1 MACPADTAA
10 EAEAETG
17 PSKDNGLLQHQ
28 HSSNSL
34 QVHRQNHTPSKLP
47 AFRFADVR
55 DSLAVLGVGLLQ
67 RNNNKQSSSEPEKGP
82 ASGTG
87 SGPGSG
93 SGATAGVPSP
103 TKVHVAS
110 LTAVDTAH
118 QQQGHPQN
126 ITRNPENSSPHQPAQ
141 PGPRETLAETQTFA
155 ASAHPTHP
163 THPAPAH
170 PTLLTPVT
178 EASESPSTTIV
189 HADGAADTTANAPES
204 AALDPEPPTLPSVR
218 NQTQNGDNTSTS
230 AHSPHSSTSLDGQS
244 PRSRASSYE
253 TASTSAPITPTVAKR
268 SVSAPSRIDDIAAA
282 ARTPGNNTTPAAS
295 QSQTDTESPCFYT
308 PATRPRA
315 RRANSSPGHSASAPS
330 PVVSRVRRDAPSPGA
345 ATKQWAH
352 DQREC
357 GLPRAI
363 TGFLSD
369 DDKIP
374 RRKSTT
380 SRPPSSYKPPPL
392 AASIPPGH
400 IPPIRSFRSSGSR
413 KSSLPDMNN
422 STARYYDDGEDYRD
436 LNQRDRSLRALEG
449 ARTPPDA
456 DEEVTESENN
466 TADIFMRIAREDSS
480 SSVPRRST
488 EGGAQG
494 EQDGTVVS
502 FCVSFIS
509 SLTPSREREPAR
521 PSRAK
526 RLRSTLDSAHKCC
539 IHNEPARYPFG
550 ELDCDAWA
558 PREGNSCTLRVTVET
573 L

>member
-1 MACPADTAA
+1 MASPADTAA
-10 EAEAETG
+10 AAEAEAEAGTETG

-28 HSSNSL
+28 HSSHSL
-34 QVHRQNHTPSKLP
+34 QAHRQNHTPSKLP

-55 DSLAVLGVGLLQ
+55 DSLAVLGVLQ
-67 RNNNKQSSSEPEKGP
+67 RNNNKQSSPSVPEKGP

-87 SGPGSG
+87 PHPGSG
-93 SGATAGVPSP
+93 SGAG
-103 TKVHVAS
+103 VAS

-118 QQQGHPQN
+118 HEQGHPQN
-126 ITRNPENSSPHQPAQ
+126 ITRNPENSSPLAHQPNQ
-141 PGPRETLAETQTFA
+141 PGPRATLAETQTHTHTQTLA

-189 HADGAADTTANAPES
+189 HADGAADTNADAPES

-218 NQTQNGDNTSTS
+218 NQPQNGDNTSTS
-230 AHSPHSSTSLDGQS
+230 AHSLHSSTSLDGQS
-244 PRSRASSYE
+244 PRSRASTYE
-253 TASTSAPITPTVAKR
+253 TASTSAPITPTAAKR

-282 ARTPGNNTTPAAS
+282 ARTPGNNTTPDAS

-315 RRANSSPGHSASAPS
+315 RRANSSPGHAASTPS
-330 PVVSRVRRDAPSPGA
+330 PAVSRARRDAPSPGA
-345 ATKQWAH
+345 ATKQWAY
-352 DQREC
+352 DQRER

-369 DDKIP
+369 DDKKIP

-392 AASIPPGH
+392 AASVPPGH

-456 DEEVTESENN
+456 EDEVTESENN

-480 SSVPRRST
+480 SLVPRRSA

-494 EQDGTVVS
+494 EPDGTVVS
-502 FCVSFIS
+502 FCVPCPKF
-509 SLTPSREREPAR
+509 
-521 PSRAK
+521 
-526 RLRSTLDSAHKCC
+526 
-539 IHNEPARYPFG
+539 
-550 ELDCDAWA
+550 
-558 PREGNSCTLRVTVET
+558 
-573 L
+573 